1 MAYRKWA
8 LASALA
14 LALHIPLAVAQQAP
28 YELGLGYKAHE
39 KITIGGYFS
48 TEFTVGEDTRE
59 LLIEDVAILAYGS
72 LTENLSFLAEL
83 ESVDF
88 YKIDFENQWDRGN
101 TTPAIERLYAD
112 YKVSDY
118 ATFRM
123 GKQIT
128 PIGYWNLQPINV
140 LRETTSNPRLSREMF
155 PKFLTGLAVQGYTPF
170 DETLRY
176 NVYLQ
181 NTGDM
186 DAKYVNFQVD
196 QHYGFTLEKSLSDAW
211 TLGGSTGQFREKT
224 GEQTRYYQLNTRVD
238 TGRFSFLT
246 EAVVDRHEVRGVRTS
261 TSSSVYAQTEYR
273 FKPQHAMIIRGESFR
288 DDRVSLHE
296 TIGILGYSYR
306 PQFPISLKLEYQW
319 HSDSADNRVVGS
331 FSVLF

>member
-155 PKFLTGLAVQGYTPF
+155 PKFLTGLAVQASVHDRVARLLTS
-170 DETLRY
+170 
-176 NVYLQ
+176 
-181 NTGDM
+181 
-186 DAKYVNFQVD
+186 FQP
-196 QHYGFTLEKSLSDAW
+196 GTALPSSIRPCANCCKSLMNAS
-211 TLGGSTGQFREKT
+211 
-224 GEQTRYYQLNTRVD
+224 
-238 TGRFSFLT
+238 
-246 EAVVDRHEVRGVRTS
+246 
-261 TSSSVYAQTEYR
+261 
-273 FKPQHAMIIRGESFR
+273 
-288 DDRVSLHE
+288 
-296 TIGILGYSYR
+296 TIGIWSR
-306 PQFPISLKLEYQW
+306 
-319 HSDSADNRVVGS
+319 
-331 FSVLF
+331 